1 MASRVSESLKL
12 ERWVRELDVTEEYE
26 RLRHA

>member
-1 MASRVSESLKL
+1 MFEESLSTREL